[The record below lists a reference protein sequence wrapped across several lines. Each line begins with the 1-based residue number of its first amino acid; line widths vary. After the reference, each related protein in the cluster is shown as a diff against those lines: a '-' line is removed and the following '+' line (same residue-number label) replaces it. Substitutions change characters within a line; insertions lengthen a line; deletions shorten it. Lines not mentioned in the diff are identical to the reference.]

1 MSEQSVFVRPL
12 DVAVRAAVVIML
24 IWAVFII
31 PGGAPWTG
39 VAWLVALPVLVVAT
53 AALLVGLAGRT
64 PTPAHVDR
72 RRGPG
77 G

>member
-1 MSEQSVFVRPL
+1 MEQSVFVRPL
-12 DVAVRAAVVIML
+12 DVAVRATVVIML

-39 VAWLVALPVLVVAT
+39 AAWFGALAVLVVGTAT
-53 AALLVGLAGRT
+53 LCIGLAMT
-64 PTPAHVDR
+64 PSTARAER

>member
-1 MSEQSVFVRPL
+1 MEQSVFVRPL
-12 DVAVRAAVVIML
+12 YIAVRATVVFML

-39 VAWLVALPVLVVAT
+39 VAWFCALAVLVVGTAT
-53 AALLVGLAGRT
+53 LGIGLALSPSAAR
-64 PTPAHVDR
+64 ADR